1 MFNVV
6 VIYLLIA
13 VVAFLAI
20 GLVTQLLK
28 GDK

>member
-1 MFNVV
+1 MFNVIVNYLSIV
-6 VIYLLIA
+6 VI
-13 VVAFLAI
+13 AFLAI